1 MAGHA
6 CPWSMPM
13 VQESAIMYGP
23 FLRMHAGRTSPMPGG
38 AVIRIFNHYV
48 SKMGFIL
55 LLLELLM
62 LVASA
67 SLASALWF
75 SDGRGPFRADNLY
88 LSSLTFALVII
99 FSMSAL
105 GMYQHSSKEGIRTT
119 LIRIMPSFALGFAL
133 LSALIAVRPE
143 IYFGRGISLLI
154 FALGASGV
162 VLTRLVVFKSA
173 ESALLEARLIF
184 VGGGPLA
191 RECIDLAM
199 SKFGFHQFQVVG
211 CVPIPG
217 EDCCVDDSC
226 LLPMGESLLV
236 MAQKYEASE
245 IVVTVTN
252 RRGSAFPIRQLLDC
266 ALGGVKV
273 IDAATFFER
282 EACQIRIDSLQ
293 PSYLIFGGGFDQSF
307 VRASSKRIFDLLA
320 SALITIVTLPVMLV
334 AAACIRLE
342 DGGPVV
348 YQQERVGRDGRIFN
362 VLKFRSMRTN
372 AEEGGTPTWAAA
384 NDPRITRVGHYIRM
398 LRIDE
403 LPQMFNVFKGEMS
416 FVGPRPERAYFVERL
431 IGEVPYYNVRHSIK
445 PGITG
450 LAQVRY
456 QYGASIGDAVQK
468 LQYDLYYV
476 KNNSLFLDLLILID
490 TMQVVLFGKGSR

>member
-1 MAGHA
+1 
-6 CPWSMPM
+6 
-13 VQESAIMYGP
+13 
-23 FLRMHAGRTSPMPGG
+23 
-38 AVIRIFNHYV
+38 VIRIFNHYV
-48 SKMGFIL
+48 SKTAFIL

-62 LVASA
+62 LLASA

-75 SDGRGPFRADNLY
+75 AEGLGQFRADNLY

-105 GMYQHSSKEGIRTT
+105 GMYQHSSREGIRTT

-143 IYFGRGISLLI
+143 IYFGRGISSVI
-154 FALGASGV
+154 FALGATGV

-184 VGGGPLA
+184 VGGGQLA
-191 RECIDLAM
+191 RECMELAA
-199 SKFGFHQFQVVG
+199 SKFGFHQFNVVG
-211 CVPIPG
+211 CVPVPG
-217 EDCCVDDSC
+217 EENCVADTN

-236 MAQKYEASE
+236 MAQRYEASE

-252 RRGSAFPIRQLLDC
+252 RRGSAFPIRQLLEC

-293 PSYLIFGGGFDQSF
+293 PSYLIFGGGFDQGF
-307 VRASSKRIFDLLA
+307 VRASSKRMVDLLA
-320 SALITIVTLPVMLV
+320 SALITLVTLPLML
-334 AAACIRLE
+334 AAAAAIALE
-342 DGGPVV
+342 DGGPIF
-348 YQQERVGRDGRIFN
+348 YQQERVGKDGRIFK
-362 VLKFRSMRTN
+362 VLKFRSMRKD
-372 AEEGGTPTWAAA
+372 AEQGVPPTWAAA
-384 NDPRITRVGHYIRM
+384 NDPRITRVGHLIRT

-416 FVGPRPERAYFVERL
+416 FVGPRPERAYFVEQL
-431 IGEVPYYNVRHSIK
+431 IGEVAYYNVRHSIK

-456 QYGASIGDAVQK
+456 QYGASIDDAIEK

-490 TMQVVLFGKGSR
+490 TVQVVLFGKGSR

>member
-1 MAGHA
+1 
-6 CPWSMPM
+6 
-13 VQESAIMYGP
+13 
-23 FLRMHAGRTSPMPGG
+23 
-38 AVIRIFNHYV
+38 VIRIFNHYV
-48 SKMGFIL
+48 SKMAFIL

-62 LVASA
+62 LLASA

-75 SDGRGPFRADNLY
+75 SDAAGRFRADNLY

-105 GMYQHSSKEGIRTT
+105 GMYQHSSREGIRTT

-133 LSALIAVRPE
+133 LSVLIAIRPE
-143 IYFGRGISLLI
+143 IYFGRGISSVI
-154 FALGASGV
+154 FALGAAGV

-191 RECIDLAM
+191 RECMDLAG
-199 SKFGFHQFQVVG
+199 SKFGFHQFNVVG

-217 EDCCVDDSC
+217 EENCVPAAC
-226 LLPMGESLLV
+226 LLPVGESLLT

-245 IVVTVTN
+245 IVVTVSN
-252 RRGSAFPIRQLLDC
+252 RRSSAFPVRQLLEC

-307 VRASSKRIFDLLA
+307 LRASSKRMVDLLA
-320 SALITIVTLPVMLV
+320 SALITLISLPVML
-334 AAACIRLE
+334 ASALAILLE
-342 DGGPVV
+342 DGGPVF
-348 YQQERVGRDGRIFN
+348 YQQERVGRDGRVFK
-362 VLKFRSMRTN
+362 VLKFRSMRRD
-372 AEEGGTPTWAAA
+372 AESDGTPTWAAT
-384 NDPRITRVGHYIRM
+384 NDPRITRVGRIIRK

-403 LPQMFNVFKGEMS
+403 LPQMLNVLKGEMS
-416 FVGPRPERAYFVERL
+416 FVGPRPERAYFVEQL
-431 IGEVPYYNVRHSIK
+431 NGEVAYYNVRHSIK
-445 PGITG
+445 PGVTG

-456 QYGASIGDAVQK
+456 QYGASIEDAIEK

-490 TMQVVLFGKGSR
+490 TVQVVVFGKGSR

>member
-1 MAGHA
+1 M
-6 CPWSMPM
+6 
-13 VQESAIMYGP
+13 
-23 FLRMHAGRTSPMPGG
+23 
-38 AVIRIFNHYV
+38 IRIFNHYV
-48 SKMGFIL
+48 SKMAFIL

-62 LVASA
+62 LLASA
-67 SLASALWF
+67 SVASALWF
-75 SDGRGPFRADNLY
+75 SDGQGPFRANNLY

-105 GMYQHSSKEGIRTT
+105 GMYQHSTREGIRTT

-143 IYFGRGISLLI
+143 MYFGRGVSSII
-154 FALGASGV
+154 FALGATAV

-184 VGGGPLA
+184 VGSGPMA
-191 RECIDLAM
+191 RECIELAG
-199 SKFGFHQFQVVG
+199 SKFGFHQFHVVG
-211 CVPIPG
+211 CVPLPG
-217 EDCCVDDSC
+217 EERCVAEST
-226 LLPMGESLLV
+226 LLPYGQTLL
-236 MAQKYEASE
+236 ACARKYEARE

-252 RRGSAFPIRQLLDC
+252 RRGDAFPVAELLEC

-282 EACQIRIDSLQ
+282 EACQIRLDSLH

-307 VRASSKRIFDLLA
+307 WRASSKRLFDLVA
-320 SALITIVTLPVMLV
+320 SGLITLATLPIMLI
-334 AAACIRLE
+334 AAAAIKLE
-342 DGGPVV
+342 DGGPVF

-362 VLKFRSMRTN
+362 VLKFRSMRID
-372 AEEGGTPTWAAA
+372 AETGGTPTWAAA
-384 NDPRITRVGHYIRM
+384 NDPRVTRTGHLIRM

-403 LPQMFNVFKGEMS
+403 VPQVLNVFKGEMS
-416 FVGPRPERAYFVERL
+416 FVGPRPERAYFVEQL
-431 IGEVPYYNVRHSIK
+431 AQSIPYYNVRHGIK

-456 QYGASIGDAVQK
+456 QYGASVDDAIQK

-476 KNNSLFLDLLILID
+476 KNNSMFLDLLILID
-490 TMQVVLFGKGSR
+490 TVQVVLLGKGSR